1 MGLMRIGLL
10 PLAVMATACAP
21 DAVTAPSPV
30 REPVAAAAS
39 PTSPEMRIRDVL
51 QGRGPGVSVRSAAER
66 TAGGSVHVTIREGWP
81 QPPGPPPLYVLDG
94 VPMSPD
100 ALLAA
105 ELDPTEIVSIDVVKG
120 PAAVQAYG
128 DRGRNGALSITTK
141 RVR

>member
-1 MGLMRIGLL
+1 MGMMRIGLL
-10 PLAVMATACAP
+10 PLAVMVAACAP

-30 REPVAAAAS
+30 PEPVADAAS
-39 PTSPEMRIRDVL
+39 PMSPEMRIRDVL
-51 QGRGPGVSVRSAAER
+51 SGRAAGVTVRSAAER
-66 TAGGSVHVTIREGWP
+66 PAGGSVHVTIREGWP
-81 QPPGPPPLYVLDG
+81 QPPGPPPLFVLDG

-105 ELDPTEIVSIDVVKG
+105 ELNPTEIVSIYIVKG

-128 DRGRNGALSITTK
+128 DRGRNGALLITTK